1 MKNSLKKADVYARL
15 NGGIL
20 ADSFEKIRDNF
31 YHAIDENIHKKVY
44 YGTFPVEYAE
54 PEFTGKY
61 LDICARYYET
71 EKDERAMQKAM
82 KVVEGIAENIRENGH
97 ICSYAPGNDL
107 EWFGIWNHTFTLY
120 GLSRV
125 YEATGDEK
133 VLSLAMRAA
142 DFLVDLFMGE
152 NAPDILD
159 AINQGSQH
167 ISCLH
172 AMCRMYLITRKK
184 SYLDFIEFVLRH
196 CEETDMNLLSFKD
209 ILALRSR
216 KGIEMLVVYLAVLTY
231 GLMADKPEAASAA
244 RRYWCALRDTQI
256 RNTGNGTVVEFWTEN
271 GNAHRFMPTEEKPN
285 ETCVAVG
292 WSELSLSLFFASP
305 RAEYLDELE
314 KTVYNHMIGSLS
326 NDGKDF
332 AYYQGNYGKKIFR
345 KAEGLYQCCRYRGYT
360 LFSYLPS
367 FMFYDDGETVIPV
380 LYGACEYEKDGLSVK
395 ETTAYPSDGNIIF
408 TLNNERTPLK
418 LLLRIPTWCLAYSVS
433 QNGLTVSP
441 SLTDG
446 FIILD
451 VPKGKS
457 EIRLS
462 LDMPLLCE
470 RVEIGGEKYLSFHA
484 GPLLLALDTHYGGSL
499 ESELSFDA
507 PLVKKTDENTL
518 ARFEAEGVSLVD
530 FASAG
535 RQDPENDTYTVY
547 IKEKK

>member
-1 MKNSLKKADVYARL
+1 MKNASVLARL
-15 NGGIL
+15 EKGIL
-20 ADSFEKIRDNF
+20 ADCFAKIRDNF
-31 YHAIDENIHKKVY
+31 YHVIDENVHKKVY

-71 EKDERAMQKAM
+71 EKDERALKKAM
-82 KVVEGIAENIRENGH
+82 TVVEGIAENIKENGH
-97 ICSYAPGNDL
+97 ICSYAPGNEL

-125 YEATGDEK
+125 YEATGDLK
-133 VLSLAMRAA
+133 VLSLAERAA
-142 DFLVDLFMGE
+142 DFLVDCFMREG
-152 NAPDILD
+152 APDILN

-172 AMCRMYLITRKK
+172 AMCRMYLITHKK
-184 SYLDFIEFVLRH
+184 SYLDFVEFVLSH
-196 CEETDMNLLSFKD
+196 CENTDMNLLSFRD
-209 ILALRSR
+209 ILALRSK

-231 GLMADKPEAASAA
+231 GLMADKSEAVSAA
-244 RRYWCALRDTQI
+244 HRYWCAIRDTQI

-314 KTVYNHMIGSLS
+314 RTVFNHMIGSLS
-326 NDGKDF
+326 SDGRDF

-367 FMFYDDGETVIPV
+367 FMFYDDGENVIPV
-380 LYGACEYEKDGLSVK
+380 LYGASAYEKDGLSV
-395 ETTAYPSDGNIIF
+395 EECTDYPADGKITFRIDN
-408 TLNNERTPLK
+408 RRHPLR
-418 LLLRIPTWCLAYSVS
+418 LFLRIPAWCEKYS
-433 QNGLTVSP
+433 LTIDGKNVSP
-441 SLTDG
+441 DLLEGFLPLDIPEGKCELTLT
-446 FIILD
+446 LD
-451 VPKGKS
+451 TSP
-457 EIRLS
+457 RR
-462 LDMPLLCE
+462 E
-470 RVEIGGEKYLSFHA
+470 RIVIDGEKYLSFHA
-484 GPLLLALDTHYGGSL
+484 GPLLLALDTHFGGSL
-499 ESELSFDA
+499 TDSLSSDVA
-507 PLVKKTDENTL
+507 LLPCERGSALV
-518 ARFEAEGVSLVD
+518 RFKAEGLSLVD

-535 RQDPENDTYTVY
+535 RCDPKNNTYTIY
-547 IKEKK
+547 IKEKEETK